1 MIQQALFGPPRLD
14 ALARVLDIQGRI
26 NAEAAR
32 LGRPGFDL
40 LNAEEEA
47 RIRELCALGTWPRRW
62 TGREPLATDPFE
74 ENGQLNF
81 LVEDEG
87 DEAEERLVTL
97 GARRG

>member
-1 MIQQALFGPPRLD
+1 MSPRVVKTAVAEQLALFGVAPRPETFTVVLADTRLELPPLMNSALRLM
-14 ALARVLDIQGRI
+14 
-26 NAEAAR
+26 
-32 LGRPGFDL
+32 
-40 LNAEEEA
+40 EEA
-47 RIRELCALGTWPRRW
+47 
-62 TGREPLATDPFE
+62 REPLATDPFE